1 MFRLTLSDPIAFF
14 VALLVMPL
22 VGILQGSASETFEFT
37 GDPAIL
43 NNAAQAAETLTS
55 NYLPAIS
62 AQIFGFGMSILAF
75 LVGAFGGSQ
84 ELLKERSVYL
94 RERMVNLKLLPYLG
108 SKFLVFGLFALA
120 QVALYLLILSLQVE
134 LPENGVLFK
143 GFLELLITLWLTVM
157 VGVATGLFISAVS
170 SNSTMAVYLVLVVV
184 FFQYIF
190 GGAIHNLRDKPIEFQ
205 SYIAATRWATLAMGT
220 TVDIIEQAESTIV
233 CGNEFELDSSN
244 LAIDPATGSLNP
256 NSLALRETDTP
267 ACTNRAVPENE
278 LFLPYGDS
286 ETDLLRFWG
295 LQVGLGLLFA
305 LGALLVVKRLDRV

>member
-1 MFRLTLSDPIAFF
+1 
-14 VALLVMPL
+14 

-43 NNAAQAAETLTS
+43 NNAAQAATTLTS
-55 NYLPAIS
+55 NYLPAVS

-94 RERMVNLKLLPYLG
+94 RERMVNLQLLPYLG

-170 SNSTMAVYLVLVVV
+170 SNATMAVYLVLVVV

-220 TVDIIEQAESTIV
+220 TVDILEQAESTIV
-233 CGNEFELDSSN
+233 CGNEFALDTSN
-244 LAIDPATGSLNP
+244 LAIDPVTGSLDP
-256 NSLALRETDTP
+256 SSLALRETKTP
-267 ACTNRAVPENE
+267 ACTNRAVLADE
-278 LFLPYGDS
+278 LFLPYGDA
-286 ETDLLRFWG
+286 EADLLRFWG
-295 LQVGLGLLFA
+295 LQVGLGLVFA
-305 LGALLVVKRLDRV
+305 LGTLLVVKRLDRV